1 MDQWNRSYKLILI
14 LREISRGQQGVMPG
28 LRAQFENVHPQAPS
42 MEQDQEMT
50 RKCIDSLFKELFD
63 ETINEDQFVHNVKLM
78 KTSNRQKEFRMLMKT
93 LLSEFRNY
101 STFPNLQVERIAKVW
116 GKILCE
122 DILDG
127 TDQFLSHFLKRVID
141 ALQQGMQGE
150 ERLSLFGETALQ
162 RFILGKPELEAR
174 KMLKSKPIYHDFCK
188 RIVDGEFT
196 IFLTT
201 KF

>member
-1 MDQWNRSYKLILI
+1 
-14 LREISRGQQGVMPG
+14 
-28 LRAQFENVHPQAPS
+28 
-42 MEQDQEMT
+42 
-50 RKCIDSLFKELFD
+50 
-63 ETINEDQFVHNVKLM
+63 
-78 KTSNRQKEFRMLMKT
+78 MLMKT

-188 RIVDGEFT
+188 RIVDVIFKRPGGEKK
-196 IFLTT
+196 IQPPKMVQMIKEGASHKQNPAPASRQDMVEPPPENIRDKI
-201 KF
+201 KFSINNLS